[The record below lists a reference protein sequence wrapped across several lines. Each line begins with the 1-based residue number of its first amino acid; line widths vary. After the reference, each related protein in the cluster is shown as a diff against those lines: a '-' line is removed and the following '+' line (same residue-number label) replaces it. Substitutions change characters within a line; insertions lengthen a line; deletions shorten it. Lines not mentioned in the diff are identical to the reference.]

1 MFDWYQRLCSH
12 TQSLFHF
19 VRIDALTLKLNE
31 FRESLL
37 ALELVVPGFESAINT
52 TMYIIQNVEE
62 RSPPSILEVEVQ
74 MILKQLVELFKTES
88 PLPAGMFDEY
98 GDGEYFPVEHVRGG
112 KAGNYTNTLYTI
124 DPNSFIQQQKEI
136 QQLDNPFQFEQYL
149 ILADGMGVGSTANT
163 FQVM

>member
-1 MFDWYQRLCSH
+1 
-12 TQSLFHF
+12 
-19 VRIDALTLKLNE
+19 LKLNE

-62 RSPPSILEVEVQ
+62 RSPPNILEVEVQ
-74 MILKQLVELFKTES
+74 MILNQLVELFKKAS
-88 PLPAGMFDEY
+88 PLPTGMFDEY
-98 GDGEYFPVEHVRGG
+98 GDGEFFPVEHVRGG
-112 KAGNYTNTLYTI
+112 KTGNYTNTLYKI

-136 QQLDNPFQFEQYL
+136 QQLVNPFQFEQYL
-149 ILADGMGVGSTANT
+149 ILADGNGVGSTSNI

>member
-1 MFDWYQRLCSH
+1 
-12 TQSLFHF
+12 
-19 VRIDALTLKLNE
+19 
-31 FRESLL
+31 
-37 ALELVVPGFESAINT
+37 
-52 TMYIIQNVEE
+52 
-62 RSPPSILEVEVQ
+62 
-74 MILKQLVELFKTES
+74 MILKQLVELFETAS
-88 PLPAGMFDEY
+88 PLPTGMFDEY

-112 KAGNYTNTLYTI
+112 KTGNYTNTLYTI